1 MKTRKETDPAEWEIE
16 ALIEALGAL
25 DDKAR
30 TSALSVLAHHL
41 TVEIRI
47 LLSDSPFD
55 EKVLDRVRAVNE
67 FEHYLTIFQL
77 PTSEHQGYLP
87 PLSRP

>member
-30 TSALSVLAHHL
+30 TERFVGA
-41 TVEIRI
+41 
-47 LLSDSPFD
+47 
-55 EKVLDRVRAVNE
+55 
-67 FEHYLTIFQL
+67 
-77 PTSEHQGYLP
+77 GP
-87 PLSRP
+87 PSYG